1 MMTMWLIEK
10 KKQWVVT
17 LKHGKQKKQVKKP
30 KSGRVWY
37 KRELSMAVFV
47 ALAALYGIFVAE
59 R

>member
-1 MMTMWLIEK
+1 MWLIEK